1 MSFESE
7 MEKNTPMNTTHIHR
21 NKVGLNWPRG
31 LRQPLTSTRNA
42 GTVQG
47 TVPAKKTQPKN
58 HQGSWRSAM
67 GVKKRAKCSRMKKN
81 CRKSRSRCAAS
92 QCQGTV
98 MAKNSGRPHRSCSLR
113 QGEKSRI

>member
-7 MEKNTPMNTTHIHR
+7 IEKNTQVNTTQIHR
-21 NKVGLNWPRG
+21 NRVGLNWPRG
-31 LRQPLTSTRNA
+31 ARQPLASTRKA

-47 TVPAKKTQPKN
+47 TVPARNTQPKN

-81 CRKSRSRCAAS
+81 CRKSSSRWAAS

-98 MAKNSGRPHRSCSLR
+98 T
-113 QGEKSRI
+113 